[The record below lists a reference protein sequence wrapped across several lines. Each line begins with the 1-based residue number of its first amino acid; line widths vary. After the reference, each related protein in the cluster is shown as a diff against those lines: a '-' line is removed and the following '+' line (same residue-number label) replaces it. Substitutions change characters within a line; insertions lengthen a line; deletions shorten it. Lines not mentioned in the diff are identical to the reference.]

1 MPPDLHAHIRYP
13 EDFFLT
19 QAEMYGTYHM
29 KDPAT
34 FYNREDLWTFPR
46 ENYADQTVPMQPYYV
61 IMRLPGETK
70 AEYILMLPMVPQ
82 GRDNMIAWLAARCD
96 GADYGHLFEF
106 AFSKDRLFY
115 GPYQIQARINQNP
128 DISQQYSLWNQMGS
142 KVILGNL
149 LVFPIADSLLYVEPL
164 YIRAENGQLPELK
177 RVLAS
182 YGDRTV
188 MGTDIDSTL
197 AALFKGRETIVSPVI
212 AKIPPSGMTQPPIP
226 GGPPAPGSQPSVI
239 VPPNSP
245 PELQSAAAHYSRAI
259 AALKQGDWTAFG
271 AEMRQ
276 LGEDLGQPA
285 DSTHH

>member
-1 MPPDLHAHIRYP
+1 
-13 EDFFLT
+13 
-19 QAEMYGTYHM
+19 
-29 KDPAT
+29 
-34 FYNREDLWTFPR
+34 
-46 ENYADQTVPMQPYYV
+46 
-61 IMRLPGETK
+61 
-70 AEYILMLPMVPQ
+70 
-82 GRDNMIAWLAARCD
+82 MIAWLAARCD

-106 AFSKDRLFY
+106 EFSKDRLFY

-149 LVFPIADSLLYVEPL
+149 LVIPIADSLLYVEPL

-188 MGTDIDSTL
+188 MGTSIDSTL
-197 AALFKGRETIVSPVI
+197 AALFRGGESPAPII
-212 AKIPPSGMTQPPIP
+212 AKAVPPAGTNVTVEALMPPSPTSAEVTPANAPP
-226 GGPPAPGSQPSVI
+226 G
-239 VPPNSP
+239 
-245 PELQSAAAHYSRAI
+245 LQAAASHYSRAI

-276 LGEDLGQPA
+276 LGDELGRPA
-285 DSTHH
+285 DSRHH